1 MDSHDGFLVASPVG
15 GGDNDGG
22 GGGGG
27 VGHRLGWQTTCL
39 GEA

>member
-27 VGHRLGWQTTCL
+27 VGHRLGWQITCL
-39 GEA
+39 G